1 MAYLDTQLESLL
13 SSAVGDD
20 PSLVRELRQ
29 AFLTSAEEHLLAL
42 AQAPS
47 APEWHMAAWRF
58 KGLCASFGIEGL
70 VTLAEQ
76 ATETPRGDP
85 AILRRMRAALKAIA
99 ELD

>member
-29 AFLTSAEEHLLAL
+29 AFLTSAEDHLKAL
-42 AQAPS
+42 AQAPT

-58 KGLCASFGIEGL
+58 KGLCASFGIEDL
-70 VTLAEQ
+70 AALAEQ
-76 ATETPRGDP
+76 ATQAPRGDP
-85 AILRRMRAALKAIA
+85 SILRKMRTALTAIA